1 MDHRLIT
8 LDLPTRRRPKRAL
21 GPLFGGHEKD
31 PRGRH
36 QRGTQQTI
44 RLLSG
49 LFLVGGDCAWVDGDG
64 EDSVGDWRRDEFA
77 DGEFFG
83 VEDAKGD
90 EEGRRVSLRSEM
102 MRV

>member
-1 MDHRLIT
+1 M
-8 LDLPTRRRPKRAL
+8 
-21 GPLFGGHEKD
+21 
-31 PRGRH
+31 
-36 QRGTQQTI
+36 
-44 RLLSG
+44 
-49 LFLVGGDCAWVDGDG
+49 DGDG